1 MARVVCLTRQ
11 HQEFNETAPFLPSD
25 SCKTTGRTECLER
38 SKVERRVG
46 PESRRRKIK
55 LFVTIWIFI
64 FKVFVDQLGRTFKLK
79 YLHESDIWALGE

>member
-1 MARVVCLTRQ
+1 MILA
-11 HQEFNETAPFLPSD
+11 
-25 SCKTTGRTECLER
+25 KKTGRTGNLER
-38 SKVERRVG
+38 FKVGRRVG

-64 FKVFVDQLGRTFKLK
+64 IEVFVDQLGRTFKLK